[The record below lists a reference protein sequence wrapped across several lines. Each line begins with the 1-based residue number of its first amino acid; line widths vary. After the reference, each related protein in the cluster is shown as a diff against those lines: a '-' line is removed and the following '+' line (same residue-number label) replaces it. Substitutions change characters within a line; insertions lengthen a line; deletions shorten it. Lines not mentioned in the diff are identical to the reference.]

1 MPQPGRPEATSAGKL
16 RYGERMTDELT
27 VYRLQRESEDLERYE
42 AALLET
48 AAYLKL
54 YREQHGHEPAS
65 MAALTLWA
73 ETAVEQPIDPH
84 EVLTREEVA
93 QIWEDAEH

>member
-1 MPQPGRPEATSAGKL
+1 
-16 RYGERMTDELT
+16 MTDDLT

-48 AAYLKL
+48 AACLKL
-54 YREQHGHEPAS
+54 YRQHHGHEPAS

-73 ETAVEQPIDPH
+73 EAALEQPLDPYQ
-84 EVLTREEVA
+84 VLTREEIA
-93 QIWEDAEH
+93 QLWEDAEH